1 MSDIE
6 EGTPT
11 NNGQQKERRKIEI
24 KFIENKTRR
33 HVTFS
38 KRKHGIMKKAFELS
52 VLTGTQV
59 LLLVVSET
67 GLVYTF
73 STPKFEPIVTQQEGR
88 NLIQACLNA
97 PDDEEEDEEEDGD
110 DDDDDD
116 DDGND
121 MQRQQPQQQQ
131 PQQQQQVL
139 NAHANSLGHL
149 NQDQVPAGAL
159 KQEVKS
165 QLLGGKSGSDKKA
178 NEDIDA
184 DTESE
189 ARDREQSE
197 EEDIEDFGESEANP
211 EKFIIYTPVLKF
223 RKNDTL
229 KSTYCVKFFCDD
241 SYIWVKP
248 TDMKI
253 LTSEDCRQWL
263 SGKQRKNK
271 KLIPAYE
278 MAMRGKNGIDIWE
291 FVEYGSYGKADEE
304 EYVEEEEEENEP
316 EKKAIRPTRSSSR
329 QRQKRAS
336 ETEKSEGGNSNKRK
350 RVTRSTRQ
358 QAINASEEEEEE
370 KVQGA
375 VRKRPQRTKTKKVVV
390 SKTKPNPK
398 TKAKKEKPKPP
409 KPIKYHFE
417 DDEDWSI
424 VGLGPQDLS
433 IEKTMDPIAKKLS
446 QKKNLEKHVE
456 IKLDLE
462 DKLAGINKLLCDVLC
477 SAINQAVSIK
487 DDFEIILDEI
497 VKIVLSL
504 M

>member
-1 MSDIE
+1 MQSNKKRKSKKSFGSARLAVTQQYYSHPAKMSDIE

-116 DDGND
+116 DGND

-165 QLLGGKSGSDKKA
+165 QLLGG
-178 NEDIDA
+178 
-184 DTESE
+184 
-189 ARDREQSE
+189 
-197 EEDIEDFGESEANP
+197 ANP
-211 EKFIIYTPVLKF
+211 NQNSMIQQQQHHTQNSQPQQQQQQQPQQQMSQQQMSQHPRPQQGIPHPQQSQPQQQQQQQQQLQQQQQQQQQQ
-223 RKNDTL
+223 
-229 KSTYCVKFFCDD
+229 
-241 SYIWVKP
+241 P
-248 TDMKI
+248 
-253 LTSEDCRQWL
+253 LT
-263 SGKQRKNK
+263 
-271 KLIPAYE
+271 
-278 MAMRGKNGIDIWE
+278 GIHQ
-291 FVEYGSYGKADEE
+291 
-304 EYVEEEEEENEP
+304 P
-316 EKKAIRPTRSSSR
+316 H
-329 QRQKRAS
+329 
-336 ETEKSEGGNSNKRK
+336 
-350 RVTRSTRQ
+350 Q
-358 QAINASEEEEEE
+358 QAFANAASPYLNAEQNAAYQQYFQEPQ
-370 KVQGA
+370 QG
-375 VRKRPQRTKTKKVVV
+375 Q
-390 SKTKPNPK
+390 
-398 TKAKKEKPKPP
+398 
-409 KPIKYHFE
+409 Y
-417 DDEDWSI
+417 
-424 VGLGPQDLS
+424 
-433 IEKTMDPIAKKLS
+433 
-446 QKKNLEKHVE
+446 
-456 IKLDLE
+456 
-462 DKLAGINKLLCDVLC
+462 
-477 SAINQAVSIK
+477 
-487 DDFEIILDEI
+487 
-497 VKIVLSL
+497 
-504 M
+504 